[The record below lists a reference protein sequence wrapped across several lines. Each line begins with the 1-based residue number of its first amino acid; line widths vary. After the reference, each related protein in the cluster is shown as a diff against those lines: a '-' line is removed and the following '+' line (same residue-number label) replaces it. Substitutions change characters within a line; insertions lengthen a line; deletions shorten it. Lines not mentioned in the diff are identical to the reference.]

1 MPTFTSPEEN
11 MKKTAKSKKSKE
23 IPGKPTHKKTDP
35 GLHLWAAHGAE
46 DVYFQRE
53 AQVNFWTVL
62 GGLAMA
68 ALLTQ
73 LPSLL
78 KELLASRWY
87 LLLFLVTSILILAN
101 SWVQTS
107 WGSLVLK
114 WPISIATTIIMLF
127 QMLFHSIQCLLIT
140 NPSGWLAATA
150 GLIFFSLA
158 NQFYFEKSGAW
169 KVFPPAF
176 IKRFKFDNLVYSFFI
191 LISLAAAYEL
201 YRYPSRIAEMVW
213 GFVVFFF
220 SILALYMQYKG
231 MQQEKQEL
239 GIP

>member
-1 MPTFTSPEEN
+1 MGEIAET
-11 MKKTAKSKKSKE
+11 KKSE
-23 IPGKPTHKKTDP
+23 ETPAKPTRKRNDP
-35 GLHLWAAHGAE
+35 ELRLWTSHGKE

-73 LPSLL
+73 LSPLL
-78 KELLASRWY
+78 QEIRASRWY
-87 LLLFLVTSILILAN
+87 LLLYLVASILVLAN

-114 WPISIATTIIMLF
+114 WPISIVTTIIMLF
-127 QMLFHSIQCLLIT
+127 QMLTQSIQCLLVT

-150 GLIFFSLA
+150 GLILFALF

-169 KVFPPAF
+169 GIYSPESIKQYKFVNGVYLFLMLICLAGAF
-176 IKRFKFDNLVYSFFI
+176 Q
-191 LISLAAAYEL
+191 L
-201 YRYPSRIAEMVW
+201 YWYPSHIAEMVW
-213 GFVVFFF
+213 GLVALFF
-220 SILALYMQYKG
+220 SIMSLYMQYKG
-231 MQQEKQEL
+231 MQMEKKKL

>member
-1 MPTFTSPEEN
+1 MGVVGGKMAPSSSTR
-11 MKKTAKSKKSKE
+11 KSKTNPVE
-23 IPGKPTHKKTDP
+23 PIRGNNDP
-35 GLHLWAAHGAE
+35 ELRLWGAHGLDA
-46 DVYFQRE
+46 VYFQRE

-73 LPSLL
+73 LSPLVQEIQ
-78 KELLASRWY
+78 KSRWY
-87 LLLFLVTSILILAN
+87 LLLYLVASILVLAN

-114 WPISIATTIIMLF
+114 WPISIATTVIMLF
-127 QMLFHSIQCLLIT
+127 QMLVESIQCLLVT

-158 NQFYFEKSGAW
+158 NQVYFEKSGAW
-169 KVFPPAF
+169 KVFSTES
-176 IKRFKFDNLVYSFFI
+176 IKRFKFTNLVY
-191 LISLAAAYEL
+191 LALMVICLAGSYQL
-201 YRYPSRIAEMVW
+201 YRFPSRIAEILW
-213 GFVVFFF
+213 GFIVVFF
-220 SILALYMQYKG
+220 SILALFMEQRG
-231 MQQEKQEL
+231 MRQEKREL